1 MAEAALNLGVHQ
13 SEDLETYAAA
23 VIPFL
28 EAEPSRRNVLRSI
41 IEIGRQGTGAWRSS
55 PSYWW
60 VTDGDRVVGAAL
72 CTPPWSLLVSSLP
85 AAAIPAFVDRV
96 AADAR
101 GRGWRLNGVTG
112 PRRDADA
119 VAALLGAA
127 LHVDRGEPRVLLL
140 HELRSVRDVSHPEG
154 ASRRAEARDA
164 QLVATWLRAFA
175 AELDMP
181 GAEAEA
187 SAVPVRIETGEY
199 DLWEVDATPVS
210 MANHTVPLAGVVRIG
225 GVYTPPE
232 QRLRGYARRLVA
244 EVSTAALRLPQV
256 SRCML
261 YTEATNPVS
270 NAIYRQIG
278 YAAVEEH
285 ADIRFAWAA

>member
-1 MAEAALNLGVHQ
+1 V
-13 SEDLETYAAA
+13 ETWQTAK
-23 VIPFL
+23 L
-28 EAEPSRRNVLRSI
+28 
-41 IEIGRQGTGAWRSS
+41 
-55 PSYWW
+55 
-60 VTDGDRVVGAAL
+60 
-72 CTPPWSLLVSSLP
+72 
-85 AAAIPAFVDRV
+85 
-96 AADAR
+96 
-101 GRGWRLNGVTG
+101 
-112 PRRDADA
+112 
-119 VAALLGAA
+119 

-140 HELRSVRDVSHPEG
+140 HELRSVRDVSHPDG

-187 SAVPVRIETGEY
+187 SAAPVRIESGEY

-210 MANHTVPLAGVVRIG
+210 TANHTVPLAGVVRIG